1 MGITKLRK
9 GSNGTVIM
17 DCETGEETLKA
28 KLGENFKITES
39 PQMKPKVKIINI
51 GEDEMKLDDDSLMNT
66 IKKQN
71 RIEAASEG
79 FICE

>member
-1 MGITKLRK
+1 MG
-9 GSNGTVIM
+9 
-17 DCETGEETLKA
+17 CETGEELETLKATVQA

-39 PQMKPKVKIINI
+39 SQMKPKVKIINI

-71 RIEAASEG
+71 RIESSR
-79 FICE
+79 